1 LQAGI
6 LTNNFTV
13 TGLTQG
19 LTYAFTVQARNSY
32 GYSDPSLS
40 VSVLAAQLP
49 AVPTTPTTAYQNN
62 GTSIYISW
70 PATDNGGSAIT
81 SYTVKIRHNDG
92 TTFTASTTACSG
104 FSQFVL
110 ANRACY
116 VPVSVVLA
124 APYNLPWTSS
134 IDVHP
139 VPGTLLLFF
148 SQGLSH
154 EVLVTSVKRYAVIC
168 WFRIRAA
175 QRNKPLFA
183 PVLL

>member
-1 LQAGI
+1 MQAGI

-19 LTYAFTVQARNSY
+19 VTYAFTVQARNSY

-104 FSQFVL
+104 SSQFVL

-134 IDVHP
+134 IFVT
-139 VPGTLLLFF
+139 VSATNAYGT
-148 SQGLSH
+148 SADSTAGNG
-154 EVLVTSVKRYAVIC
+154 AVIVTVSDPPTNL
-168 WFRIRAA
+168 ANTA
-175 QRNKPLFA
+175 SLTTA
-183 PVLL
+183 Y